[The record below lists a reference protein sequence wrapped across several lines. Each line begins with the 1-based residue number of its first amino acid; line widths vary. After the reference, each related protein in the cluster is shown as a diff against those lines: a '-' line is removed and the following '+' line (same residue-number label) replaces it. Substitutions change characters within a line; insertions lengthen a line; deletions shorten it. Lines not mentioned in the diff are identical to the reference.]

1 MASLLGFFICCGFLN
16 FPRSS
21 NASNEEDNFE
31 LERQTMVRTQIEA
44 RGVVDSRVLAAMA
57 KVKRHLFVPQH
68 MRLHAYEDSALPI
81 EKNQTISQP
90 YIVGLMTELAHIK
103 PGDKVL
109 EIGTGSGY
117 QAAILAEIAKEVY
130 SIEIIRDLADQA
142 RERLI
147 KLGYKN
153 IEVKHGDG
161 YLGWPQETPY
171 DAILVTAAAPEIP
184 QELVKQL
191 KTGGRMVLP
200 LGDFSQELYV
210 LTKNADGSAT
220 KERIIPVRFVPM
232 VKKTEDRNQKTD
244 NGFF

>member
-1 MASLLGFFICCGFLN
+1 MKVNLNMAGLFGFLICCGFLN
-16 FPRSS
+16 FPRPS
-21 NASNEEDNFE
+21 NASDEGDDFE
-31 LERQTMVRTQIEA
+31 SKRQAMVETQIEA
-44 RGVVDSRVLAAMA
+44 RGVVDSRVLAAMT

-109 EIGTGSGY
+109 EVGTGSGY
-117 QAAILAEIAKEVY
+117 QAAILAEIVKEVY
-130 SIEIIRDLADQA
+130 SIEIIKELSDQA
-142 RERLI
+142 GERLK

-153 IEVKHGDG
+153 IELKHGDG
-161 YLGWPQETPY
+161 YMGWPQQAPY

-191 KTGGRMVLP
+191 KAGGRMVIP
-200 LGDFSQELYV
+200 LGDFFQELYV
-210 LTKNADGSAT
+210 IIKNSDGSIT
-220 KERIIPVRFVPM
+220 QQHIIPVRFVPM
-232 VKKTEDRNQKTD
+232 VKEK
-244 NGFF
+244 